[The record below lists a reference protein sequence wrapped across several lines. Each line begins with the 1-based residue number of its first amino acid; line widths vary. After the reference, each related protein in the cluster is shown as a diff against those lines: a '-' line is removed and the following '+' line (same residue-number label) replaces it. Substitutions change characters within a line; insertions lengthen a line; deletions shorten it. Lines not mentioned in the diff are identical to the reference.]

1 MGTMEQTTIAIQGM
15 SCGHCVAAV
24 KGALHR
30 LDSVETRDVQIG
42 TAKVAYDPTKIT
54 PEEIS
59 AAIAD
64 EGYAATIAE
73 A

>member
-30 LDSVETRDVQIG
+30 LDGVEVQDLKIG
-42 TAKVAYDPTKIT
+42 TATVAYDPDRVT

-64 EGYAATIAE
+64 EGYAATIKE